1 MAFLGRVEA
10 TVTELAM
17 RSQAPADPRQLLPWC
32 ARRMSSTRASYTRLA
47 SHLLRIKESPEALL
61 RRPGAS
67 SNELLWTLFDWTTG
81 DLPLDAALCERLWTR
96 AFSSQSS
103 AGHLH
108 PLTPDT
114 LLDAFVYDELTALH
128 AAYRSAVALRDPQKI
143 EQCRRIVEYHVAN
156 TQPDHTT
163 AEPWALA
170 AFAALDDTHTF
181 AEQQLHDATT
191 AATKQES
198 PVILALLA
206 DAVLTLREA
215 HALEQ

>member
-1 MAFLGRVEA
+1 MVREMLLSGQL
-10 TVTELAM
+10 EL
-17 RSQAPADPRQLLPWC
+17 PP
-32 ARRMSSTRASYTRLA
+32 
-47 SHLLRIKESPEALL
+47 
-61 RRPGAS
+61 
-67 SNELLWTLFDWTTG
+67 NELLWEHWHRVGQHEKDTELL
-81 DLPLDAALCERLWTR
+81 DLLWNR
-96 AFSSQSS
+96 AFALQSP

-128 AAYRSAVALRDPQKI
+128 AAYRSAVALRDKTKLN
-143 EQCRRIVEYHVAN
+143 QCRRIVEYHVAN

-191 AATKQES
+191 AATAHEN
-198 PVILALLA
+198 PIILALLA
-206 DAVLTLREA
+206 DAVLAMREA
-215 HALEQ
+215 RGLQ